1 MTQMDRLL
9 EELTKESEPKTDEE
23 MLKQVEAMSE
33 EEKYVIAQLA
43 KALQKLSEIGLDV
56 EDPASENQTTG
67 EKE

>member
-1 MTQMDRLL
+1 MTEMDSLL

-43 KALQKLSEIGLDV
+43 KALQKLSNIDLDV
-56 EDPASENQTTG
+56 EDSVSEDQTAG